1 MRQSGLKIL
10 KKGQRGFTLLELI
23 VVVALMGLIG
33 LGASAATV
41 QVMTQGEKNSN
52 YVVASRETNNVM
64 YWISRD
70 AQMAQTVQT
79 TGQSGFP
86 LTLSWTNWDNSQ
98 HVAVYSITGDQ
109 LKRSYS
115 INGAA
120 STVTLV
126 GQYISTATGKTT
138 CQFADKVLSL
148 KVTATIGSGT
158 HAITV
163 AQSAE
168 IGPRPGI

>member
-1 MRQSGLKIL
+1 MMTPEIQKER
-10 KKGQRGFTLLELI
+10 QRGFTLIELI

-33 LGASAATV
+33 LGASAVTF
-41 QVMTQGEKNSN
+41 QVMNQGEKNSN
-52 YVVASRETNNVM
+52 YVAASRETNNVM

-120 STVTLV
+120 STITLV

>member
-1 MRQSGLKIL
+1 MMVEGL
-10 KKGQRGFTLLELI
+10 KKGQQGFTLFELI
-23 VVVALMGLIG
+23 VVVALVGLIG

-41 QVMTQGEKNSN
+41 QVVNQGAKNTN
-52 YVVASRETNNVM
+52 YVAASRETNNVM

-70 AQMAQTVQT
+70 TQMAQIVQP

-86 LTLSWTNWDNSQ
+86 LTLSWTNWDNTSY
-98 HVAVYSITGDQ
+98 VATYSIIGDQ

-120 STVTLV
+120 SVVTQI
-126 GQYISTATGKTT
+126 GQYIDTATGNTT
-138 CQFADKVLSL
+138 CQFSNKVLTL
-148 KVTATIGSGT
+148 KVTATIGMGA
-158 HAITV
+158 HAISVT
-163 AQSAE
+163 QNAE

>member
-1 MRQSGLKIL
+1 MTLAVF
-10 KKGQRGFTLLELI
+10 KKGQRGFTLIELI
-23 VVVALMGLIG
+23 VVVALTGLIG
-33 LGASAATV
+33 LGASAVTV

-52 YVVASRETNNVM
+52 YVAASRETNNVM

-70 AQMAQTVQT
+70 AQMAQIVQP

-86 LTLSWTNWDNSQ
+86 LTLRWTNWDNSL
-98 HVAVYSITGDQ
+98 HVAVYSITGNQ

-120 STVTLV
+120 STITLV
-126 GQYISTATGKTT
+126 GQYISTATGNTT

-148 KVTATIGSGT
+148 KVTATIGTGA
-158 HAITV
+158 HAISVT
-163 AQSAE
+163 QNAE